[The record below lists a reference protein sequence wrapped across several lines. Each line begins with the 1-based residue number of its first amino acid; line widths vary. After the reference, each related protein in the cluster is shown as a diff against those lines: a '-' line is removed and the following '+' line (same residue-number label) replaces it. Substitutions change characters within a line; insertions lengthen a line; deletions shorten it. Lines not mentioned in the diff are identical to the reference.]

1 MLSTNIAAYTTAW
14 QLLKSYMA
22 GFSKTFIQ
30 KMIDATIN
38 LASTVLVFA
47 YFMPQQTETPGGFGQ
62 FILVGMLINLGFFEI
77 VGKLSDLSNDLEGPK
92 TISYRLLLPM
102 PSWLAFS
109 SLAIEWTCMGAII
122 VLFSIP
128 LGFLLMSSQLT
139 LANISIF
146 KTIIMF
152 IVSHCFFGFFALWL
166 ASMLKGVDFGMLW
179 TRILGPLFSF
189 GGFWFSWYTL
199 YRVTPTFGYL
209 NLLNPLIYV
218 MDGTRA
224 AVLGQTGYLPFWLCV
239 GMLILFTVFC
249 GWHAVYRL
257 KKRLDCL

>member
-1 MLSTNIAAYTTAW
+1 MLSMNMTAYATAW

-22 GFSKTFIQ
+22 GVSKTFVQ
-30 KMIDATIN
+30 KMIDASIN
-38 LASTVLVFA
+38 LSCNVLVFA
-47 YFMPQQTETPGGFGQ
+47 YFMQQQANMASDFGQ
-62 FILVGMLINLGFFEI
+62 FILIGTLINLGFFDI
-77 VGKLSDLSNDLEGPK
+77 VGKMSDLIIDIEGSK

-109 SLAIEWTCMGAII
+109 SLAIEWTCMGALI
-122 VLFSIP
+122 VLCSIP
-128 LGFLLMSSQLT
+128 LGFLLMPTQIN
-139 LANISIF
+139 LAHISIF
-146 KTIIMF
+146 KTVIMF

-166 ASMLKGVDFGMLW
+166 ASMLKGVDLGTIW
-179 TRILGPLFSF
+179 VRVLGPLFTF

-199 YRVTPTFGYL
+199 HHVAPLLGYL

-224 AVLGQTGYLPFWLCV
+224 AVMGQTGYLPFWFCV

-249 GWHAVYRL
+249 AWHAVYRL
-257 KKRLDCL
+257 KRRLDCL